1 MKYITFLG
9 IIEDGGRYIFSKAWG
24 GMAGVKKAV
33 AQINAAGLK
42 ADGSFAQHCHGTF
55 RDPSR
60 TPRMSI
66 AHLVWN
72 AMLVCVCAGG
82 EGGVY

>member
-42 ADGSFAQHCHGTF
+42 AGMHTMSGNIVKTSSYGPSPPGTVK
-55 RDPSR
+55 R
-60 TPRMSI
+60 
-66 AHLVWN
+66 L
-72 AMLVCVCAGG
+72 
-82 EGGVY
+82 

>member
-9 IIEDGGRYIFSKAWG
+9 IIEDGGCYIFSKAWG

-42 ADGSFAQHCHGTF
+42 AGMHT
-55 RDPSR
+55 
-60 TPRMSI
+60 MSGNI
-66 AHLVWN
+66 VKTSSYGPGPPGAVKRP
-72 AMLVCVCAGG
+72 
-82 EGGVY
+82 